1 MKLFKS
7 ALTLSLLI
15 VRKNSCINKN
25 HFNFGNI
32 NASSWNPTLAI
43 PLLKANVGV
52 CNLFRAT
59 DSNAVRTNES
69 SKIVSLFYQGKTISL
84 KMDNRINLKDIS
96 TPDTLVGY
104 STPVSIAITLDTS
117 LSEIES
123 INLSTGQ
130 MTIKLTK

>member
-1 MKLFKS
+1 
-7 ALTLSLLI
+7 
-15 VRKNSCINKN
+15 
-25 HFNFGNI
+25 
-32 NASSWNPTLAI
+32 
-43 PLLKANVGV
+43 
-52 CNLFRAT
+52 
-59 DSNAVRTNES
+59 
-69 SKIVSLFYQGKTISL
+69 
-84 KMDNRINLKDIS
+84 MDNRINLKDIS